1 MRKLALLLFVV
12 ALLAAPVAGWTWDDG
27 ANPAATSADSH

>member
-12 ALLAAPVAGWTWDDG
+12 ALLAAPVAGWTWDDR
-27 ANPAATSADSH
+27 ANPAATGANSD